1 MKHHLNMKVTV
12 EVSDKELK
20 EIIRFSGEKRK
31 GPAIRKL
38 AVEALMLKK
47 RRQIAGKF
55 LSGEWAVDLPTIDV
69 LRKDRALWKR

>member
-1 MKHHLNMKVTV
+1 MKVTV

-31 GPAIRKL
+31 GAAIRKL

-47 RRQIAGKF
+47 RRQIAAKF
-55 LSGEWAVDLPTIDV
+55 LSGEWSVDLPSLEV
-69 LRKDRALWKR
+69 LRKDRNLWKP